1 MKLLFNYP
9 LVLIS
14 LAIFLAPAIDSPAQQ
29 NSGALFAASDGKGH
43 ISLLWFPP
51 ASRWPAGWRLLDS
64 SGQVLAA
71 KIASGETGALQA
83 LSVEDADAIRK
94 LPAVLAKPDTNA
106 EQRTRLVNILGMR
119 AFSEPAFAR
128 ALGLS
133 WSLDSVAPGSRTYKV
148 QGLDSAGKP
157 TGLELT
163 SSAVDSAHATPL
175 PPAPSQVQARG
186 GEAGVGLSWTAAPE
200 NRQLPVISYA
210 VERDGAAVT
219 AKPVVVGTHVDS
231 KASLVLDR
239 AAPPNETLTY
249 QVFSVDVFGRRSEPG
264 SIRIFFPD
272 FRALVPPGPV
282 TAAPAAGKVV
292 VGWKSKPPGGVKT
305 NLSGW
310 VVERAY
316 LESGPYEALTAQAL
330 AAGSDRYEDASVR
343 GGTSYYYRI
352 RGVGPRGDLGPP
364 SHPAM
369 AQPTNPGKPPKVTGL
384 SAEAGQ
390 TRVRLTWQPVT
401 FPVAGYFVER
411 RVVVAAPAPPPN
423 WVRLNPHVTP
433 EPLYDDYTARASDTR
448 LEYRIVAVA
457 FDNAEG
463 LPSDSVPV
471 ALPDLSLPDTPS
483 ITAASGAEGKVQLG
497 FSPAL
502 PEEKTAQF
510 LVLRGGSADD
520 IGVVIGDPLPGS
532 ARQFQDLYVSPGE
545 SYWYRVVALDKNGNR
560 SDPTAPV
567 VVRVGA
573 PAIPKPSTPAL
584 QFTAAPY
591 PHVALQFAKAPAGLA
606 VVVERQAG
614 AGGFSGWTRIAG
626 PLGGDQLSVT
636 DNAPPDSRPL
646 AYRVAYVSAGGQVGP
661 ASDPAMLNG
670 K

>member
-1 MKLLFNYP
+1 MKLRLTNP
-9 LVLIS
+9 LVLIA
-14 LAIFLAPAIDSPAQQ
+14 LAMLLASTNYSVAQQ
-29 NSGALFAASDGKGH
+29 GSGAMFAASDGKGH

-64 SGQVLAA
+64 SGQVLVA
-71 KIASGETGALQA
+71 KIASGEPAALQA

-106 EQRTRLVNILGMR
+106 TQRTQLVNILGMR

-133 WSLDSVAPGSRTYKV
+133 WSLDNVAPGSRTYKV
-148 QGLDSAGKP
+148 EGVDTAGKT
-157 TGLELT
+157 TGLELS
-163 SSAVDSAHATPL
+163 SSAVDSARATLL

-200 NRQLPVISYA
+200 NRQLPVIAYA
-210 VERDGAAVT
+210 VERDGT
-219 AKPVVVGTHVDS
+219 AITPKPVVVGTHVDS

-249 QVFSVDVFGRRSEPG
+249 RVFSVDVFGRRSEPG
-264 SIRIFFPD
+264 SIRFFFPD
-272 FRALVPPGPV
+272 FRALVPPDPV
-282 TAAPAAGKVV
+282 TAAPTAGKVV
-292 VGWKSKPPGGVKT
+292 VSWKSKQKT

-330 AAGSDRYEDASVR
+330 PAGSERYEDASVQ
-343 GGTSYYYRI
+343 GGTSYYYRV

-364 SHPAM
+364 SHSAM
-369 AQPTNPGKPPKVTGL
+369 AQPTNPGKPPKVVGL

-390 TRVRLTWQPVT
+390 TRVRLTWQPVS

-457 FDNAEG
+457 FDNVEG

-471 ALPDLSLPDTPS
+471 ALLDLSLPDTPS
-483 ITAASGAEGKVQLG
+483 ITAASGAEGQVQLS

-502 PEEKTAQF
+502 PEEKSAQF

-532 ARQFQDLYVSPGE
+532 VRQFQDLYVSPGE
-545 SYWYRVVALDKNGNR
+545 SYWYRLVALDKNGNR

-567 VVRVGA
+567 VVRVGE

-614 AGGFSGWTRIAG
+614 AGAFNGWTRIAG

-636 DNAPPDSRPL
+636 DNAPPGSRPL